1 MNTWRGRGK
10 GREGG
15 LWTNSIVRKQ
25 TEIAF
30 VTALAQ
36 QTLLPSTMA
45 ISLSFNHHTQ
55 EHSPFDVSKSR
66 LRISSNVKNYVLVVP
81 ANDEAA
87 SGVF

>member
-1 MNTWRGRGK
+1 MNTWRGRRK

-30 VTALAQ
+30 VTLAQ

-55 EHSPFDVSKSR
+55 EHSPLDVSKSR

-81 ANDEAA
+81 TNDEAA